1 MNLLAKLLLEMSID
15 LRLSVGPF
23 TAFSSVCRRQCG
35 TVAKIDGV
43 VFGSYTDDPDCTSN
57 RLNSH
62 QLFVYIGV

>member
-1 MNLLAKLLLEMSID
+1 MNLFAKLLLEMSID
-15 LRLSVGPF
+15 LRLSLGPC

-35 TVAKIDGV
+35 TVAKTDGV

-62 QLFVYIGV
+62 QLFVFAGV